1 MKLEELPP
9 DLERMYDPETGEYCN
24 AETIEAM
31 REAIAIA
38 EGRIKTKTF
47 NSVEELMEDL
57 MSDAED

>member
-31 REAIAIA
+31 REAEAIA
-38 EGRIKTKTF
+38 EGKIPAKRY
-47 NSVEELMEDL
+47 NSFKELLEDVL
-57 MSDAED
+57 ADAED